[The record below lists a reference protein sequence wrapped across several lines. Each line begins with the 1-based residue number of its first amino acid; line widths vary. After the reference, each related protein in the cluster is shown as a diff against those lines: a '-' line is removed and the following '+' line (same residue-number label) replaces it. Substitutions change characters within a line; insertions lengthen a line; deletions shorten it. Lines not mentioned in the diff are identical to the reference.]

1 MTRRT
6 AALVVSI
13 VALLSL
19 VGLASVLPVPY
30 VRIAPGTPYNTLGAV
45 DGIEIILISGT
56 TTYPTSGNL
65 DLTTVSESG
74 GPYGTLTMGDAL
86 RGLRDPAVRIL
97 PVEQVF
103 PEPVD
108 QSVVREEN
116 AQAFDESQSAA
127 VSAAMSYLDRPVV
140 SQVTAAS
147 VTVGGPSDGII
158 APGDEVVSV
167 EGMPVKDS
175 ADVGRAVRSKPV
187 GTALTLVLRSAQ
199 AEGGAAADRT
209 VTVTSAPRPDRPEV
223 PYIGITVATEYRA
236 SFPITFGLK
245 DVGGPS
251 AGLMF
256 ALGIVDKLTAGE
268 INGGRHVAGTGTI
281 DPSGAVGPIGGIAQ
295 KVVGARDAGAELFLA
310 PVENCSDLVGAVP
323 EGLTVTPVTSLSEAV
338 KATEAW
344 VAGRAVPACP
354 AT

>member
-13 VALLSL
+13 VALLLL
-19 VGLASVLPVPY
+19 VGAASVLPVPY
-30 VRIAPGTPYNTLGAV
+30 VRLAPGTPYNTLGEV
-45 DGIEIILISGT
+45 DGVEIISISGT

-74 GPYGTLTMGDAL
+74 GPYGTLTMGDVL
-86 RGLRDPAVRIL
+86 LGLRNPAVRIL

-108 QSVVREEN
+108 QTVVKEEN

-127 VSAAMSYLDRPVV
+127 VSAAMSYLHRPLV
-140 SQVTAAS
+140 SQVTASS

-158 APGDEVVSV
+158 TPGDEIVSV
-167 EGMPVKDS
+167 AGVTVKNS
-175 ADVGRAVRSKPV
+175 AGVGAAVRSKPV
-187 GTALTLVLRSAQ
+187 GTPLTLVLRSAPT
-199 AEGGAAADRT
+199 EGSPAADRT
-209 VTVTSAPRPDRPEV
+209 VTVTSAPRPDKPAV
-223 PYIGITVATEYRA
+223 PYIGVTVATEYRA

-251 AGLMF
+251 AGMMF
-256 ALGIVDKLTAGE
+256 ALGIVDKLTSGTL
-268 INGGRHVAGTGTI
+268 NGGKHVAGTGTI
-281 DPSGAVGPIGGIAQ
+281 DPAGAVGAIGGIAQ

-310 PVENCSDLVGAVP
+310 PVENCADLVGVVP
-323 EGLTVTPVTSLSEAV
+323 EGLTVTPVTSLSDAV
-338 KATEAW
+338 KAIEAW

-354 AT
+354 TP